1 MKKLFVVLFL
11 LCGISVCAQI
21 RVNDREQDSSDFPL
35 CVGGKACDI
44 YIDSSDFEV
53 VKKSVFTLCRRCGA
67 SDRTPE

>member
-44 YIDSSDFEV
+44 
-53 VKKSVFTLCRRCGA
+53 
-67 SDRTPE
+67 